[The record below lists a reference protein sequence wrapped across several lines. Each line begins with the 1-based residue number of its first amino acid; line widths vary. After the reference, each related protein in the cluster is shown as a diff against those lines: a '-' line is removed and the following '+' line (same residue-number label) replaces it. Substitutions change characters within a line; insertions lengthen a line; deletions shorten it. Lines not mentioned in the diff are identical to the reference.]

1 MVHVTDRPEDLL
13 DAPDFEPHRVRLNK
27 TLSLLA
33 LRSQTRRQRFKP
45 TALSPAAAYRKD
57 VEKRKGPVGKDDGS
71 WIVISTIVGHVADAE
86 GKDRRRLLDDAA
98 KMAAALFEPAALA
111 YGCAFDPPRVDRTSS
126 IAVLRLLAEKMEN
139 MGTLHLATSLLEGL
153 AGVLPT
159 DSVNSGRVLAQR
171 ARLAWKSGKTDLA
184 LARYRHLR
192 RKARHRKDKELLIRS
207 WVGFSSLAQQRGNY
221 PAMRMWSQRVV
232 SLAEQ
237 CRYHRLAGL
246 GYQGLMLGAAAA
258 RRFEDAIPH
267 GWAAYQCRQGDVCG
281 QAETLNNIAQ
291 LFYLSGHPVIA
302 RDAFIRV
309 LAAQPA
315 LNVGAAAL
323 GGYALSSAVLADERA
338 VRWAAAE
345 ATCLSEVR
353 DHMYE
358 SVTSL
363 IECATALDMV
373 GDQPY
378 ASVLRA
384 RASTMAQYAGFFEL
398 VYQAEESSREVPSSA
413 GAALRGAEID
423 VAEGISNLPPVARP
437 DRLELSAV

>member
-1 MVHVTDRPEDLL
+1 VVHVTDQQEDPL
-13 DAPDFEPHRVRLNK
+13 DAPDFEPHSVRSDK
-27 TLSLLA
+27 PSACLA
-33 LRSQTRRQRFKP
+33 LRSETRQQRFKP
-45 TALSPAAAYRKD
+45 TALTPAVAYRKD
-57 VEKRKGPVGKDDGS
+57 VEKRKRPFGKDDGS
-71 WIVISTIVGHVADAE
+71 WIVISTIVGHIGYAVGSE
-86 GKDRRRLLDDAA
+86 RRRFLDDAA
-98 KMAAALFEPAALA
+98 KMAAELFEPAALA
-111 YGCAFDPPRVDRTSS
+111 YGCAFDPPKVDRRSS

-139 MGTLHLATSLLEGL
+139 VGTLNLSTSLLEGL

-171 ARLAWKSGKTDLA
+171 ARLSWKMGKTDLA

-192 RKARHRKDKELLIRS
+192 RKARKSNDNELLIRS
-207 WVGFSSLAQQRGNY
+207 WIGFSSLAQQRGNY
-221 PAMRMWSQRVV
+221 PDVRMWSQRVV

-237 CRYHRLAGL
+237 CRYRRLAGL
-246 GYQGLMLGAAAA
+246 GHQGLMLGASAAK
-258 RRFEDAIPH
+258 RFEDAIPH

-291 LFYLSGHPVIA
+291 LFYLNGHPVIA

-309 LAAQPA
+309 LAARPA

-345 ATCLSEVR
+345 ATSLSEVR
-353 DHMYE
+353 HHMYE

-398 VYQAEESSREVPSSA
+398 VYQAEESSREVPSSV
-413 GAALRGAEID
+413 GRALRGAQID
-423 VAEGISNLPPVARP
+423 VAEGISNLPPVALP